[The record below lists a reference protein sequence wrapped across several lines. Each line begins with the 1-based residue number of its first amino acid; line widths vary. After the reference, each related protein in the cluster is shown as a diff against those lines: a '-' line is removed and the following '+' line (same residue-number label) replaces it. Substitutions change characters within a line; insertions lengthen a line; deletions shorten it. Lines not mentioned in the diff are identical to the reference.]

1 MDQKLLRKIEK
12 DFQKFKKDIDGILLF
27 GSYSTG
33 DETPRSD
40 IDICLIIGK
49 RNPKEI
55 FDKILESRLVEK
67 YDIKIFETLPLAI
80 KGEILEHGIV
90 VWARDRYE
98 LSYYL
103 YKWKRDMAR
112 SKNSSEKA
120 WNEDI

>member
-67 YDIKIFETLPLAI
+67 YDIKIFETLTLAI